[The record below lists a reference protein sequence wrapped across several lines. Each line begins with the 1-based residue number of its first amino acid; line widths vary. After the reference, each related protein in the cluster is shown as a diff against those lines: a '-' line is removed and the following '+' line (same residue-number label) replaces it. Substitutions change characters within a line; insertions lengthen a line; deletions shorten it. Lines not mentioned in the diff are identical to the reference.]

1 MGQSPTV
8 TKSSGM
14 CSDIDKGLQESSR
27 RHLLDKEDQVK
38 RAIIYDQLLKEART
52 MYMSLA

>member
-52 MYMSLA
+52 MYMRLA